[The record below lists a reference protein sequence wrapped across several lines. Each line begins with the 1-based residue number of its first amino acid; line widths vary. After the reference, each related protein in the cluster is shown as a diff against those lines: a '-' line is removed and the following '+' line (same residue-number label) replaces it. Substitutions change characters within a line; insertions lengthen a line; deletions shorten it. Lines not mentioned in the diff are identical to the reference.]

1 MKNGHRN
8 KLALRQRGVTLIELL
23 IVVAI
28 VALISSIAYPSY
40 TRYVVKT
47 KRTVA
52 QSALMR
58 VADRQQQ
65 FFMDN
70 KRYAANLTALG
81 FPADPWVV
89 DDDGKSTVAGD
100 VDAIYSVSLANVAA
114 TTYTAN
120 AAPINQQLSRDTYC
134 GTLNLDQSGV
144 KDKTGAS
151 DDCW

>member
-1 MKNGHRN
+1 MKNHYFRHGAARE
-8 KLALRQRGVTLIELL
+8 RGVTLIELL

-28 VALISSIAYPSY
+28 VALITSIAYPSY
-40 TRYVVKT
+40 TRYIVKA

-52 QSALMR
+52 QSALMQ

-70 KRYAANLTALG
+70 KRYAANMTALG

-89 DDDGKSTVAGD
+89 DDDGKSTVGGD
-100 VDAIYSVSLANVAA
+100 VDAIYSVSLANVTA

-134 GTLNLDQSGV
+134 GTLNLNQSGL
-144 KDKTGAS
+144 KDKTGAF